1 MSKFQNKLRL
11 LIVTGSA
18 VGFVG
23 GWGLLAHAGKPVA
36 TTTSATADP
45 ASVTLPSQLPP
56 IDFKSLESA
65 SGGTSNLQ
73 PLPVMPP
80 SSSFGRMRL
89 RTGGS

>member
-1 MSKFQNKLRL
+1 MNKFQNRLRL

-18 VGFVG
+18 VGFVS

-36 TTTSATADP
+36 TNALTTTDA

-56 IDFKSLESA
+56 IDFKSLESTRGSA
-65 SGGTSNLQ
+65 NLQ

-80 SSSFGRMRL
+80 SSSFGRLRL